1 MNTRNSGIEYDR
13 TALIVILFC
22 MTVVIVGSILGI
34 SYLFE
39 YNFYESGDGGAT
51 AKSIAVQIYSNE
63 DLDDAKDYYDCVR
76 TAKDNYRINYYQDRF
91 SPQKTSFVFCV
102 TDVYGNPIFTN
113 LGNTPQDLDKAA
125 EDYKFAVYN
134 GSSNYFVFDPD
145 GNTIPLKINYY
156 ISSDS
161 ENISGDK
168 YSVSFKWI
176 EIANDLRF
184 FLFVAL
190 AAAIVIMLIILSV
203 ITINAG
209 VKENNKG
216 EIVMSF
222 IDRVPLDICAAFLIF
237 SFWVAWLIIGITAAA
252 DVNMVV
258 NNIVIVITSVA
269 MILILMTF
277 LSTLSVRIKIGKAL
291 KNTLVYRICKAFKRK
306 TPRKIRKRLFVEL
319 TMFQK
324 LIIGIVVFILFEA
337 VILLFMTYFGLIQ
350 KNADVQSVFV
360 IFLIVWS
367 ITRLLI
373 VPIFAM
379 IAINLNYVKEE
390 GQRLAQGVFGDE
402 IADKLTIA
410 AFKAHGQNLD
420 KIKKEINKAMAQELK
435 SEKLKSELITNV
447 SHDIKTP
454 LTSIKNYVDFLK
466 SDSLTE
472 EQKHKYLEILTA
484 HTEKLDLL
492 LNNLIEA
499 SRINSG
505 SIDINL
511 EKTSLNI
518 LIEQTVEESAD
529 RLEKSELLP
538 RIVMPQEDI
547 YIMGDGQWLWRIL
560 ANLMN
565 NACKYASPGTDV
577 LIELS
582 EKDGKAVVLFE
593 NESKNELNIE
603 GNELKE
609 RFIRGDSSRHS
620 EGFGLGLSIAN
631 SLTEMQNGKMDI
643 SVFDGKFTVT
653 LEFDS
658 IQ

>member
-1 MNTRNSGIEYDR
+1 MNNRNSGIEYDR

-51 AKSIAVQIYSNE
+51 AKSVAVQIYSSE

-76 TAKDNYRINYYQDRF
+76 TTKDSYRIKYYQDRF

-113 LGNTPQDLDKAA
+113 LGNSPKDLEKAVK
-125 EDYKFAVYN
+125 DYESAVYN
-134 GSSNYFVFDPD
+134 GSSNYFVFDD
-145 GNTIPLKINYY
+145 EGNTIPLKLNYY

-161 ENISGDK
+161 DRISNDK
-168 YSVSFKWI
+168 YTESFKWI

-184 FLFVAL
+184 FLFFAL

-209 VKENNKG
+209 VKENKNG
-216 EIVMSF
+216 EIVLSF
-222 IDRVPLDICAAFLIF
+222 IDRVPLDICAAFLLF
-237 SFWVAWLIIGITAAA
+237 SFWVAWLIIGITTAA

-258 NNIVIVITSVA
+258 NNIVIIITSVA

-277 LSTLSVRIKIGKAL
+277 LSTLSVRIKLGKAL
-291 KNTLVYRICKAFKRK
+291 KNTLVYRIYKAFKRK
-306 TPRKIRKRLFVEL
+306 TPRKIRRRLFVEL

-324 LIIGIVVFILFEA
+324 LIIGIVIFILFEA
-337 VILLFMTYFGLIQ
+337 AILLFMTYFGLIQ

-373 VPIFAM
+373 VPVFAM

-402 IADKLTIA
+402 IADKLSIA

-466 SDSLTE
+466 SDNLTA
-472 EQKHKYLEILTA
+472 EQRHKYLEILTT

-492 LNNLIEA
+492 LSNLIEA
-499 SRINSG
+499 SKINSG

-538 RIVMPQEDI
+538 RIIMPQEDI

-577 LIELS
+577 LINLS

-603 GNELKE
+603 GNDLKE
-609 RFIRGDSSRHS
+609 RFMRGDSSRHS